1 MDKRHYYR
9 ILGLSEGATAAQI
22 KQAYSKQMTKLKS
35 PDYADDPEYVARKMD
50 QIRHAYSV
58 LVGGAAPA
66 TKAQKEARFEKWK
79 DAEDAGEDGIEKLKR
94 KFERHV
100 KTCEP
105 ETDLAAG
112 LQGLKDKVSEVL
124 KDSGIN
130 LGGSALG
137 RERSESGRTSGS
149 SRSGNRTKKTI
160 YMSPDEER
168 RAADKDRSAKL
179 AKIIVIA
186 VVGLSLF
193 SSVITAC
200 GALIM
205 NIADELSYDMATPE
219 YAVQEVPAEGMLDPE
234 VENWMD
240 HIVKNCHLYDFYGNL
255 DLGEQENFLY
265 QVEWEPGES
274 TMDEIWS
281 AMTDLAYYLGI
292 YSNSDITWYLTG
304 DENFYWETDDF
315 GNAAMMAMLMNP
327 PEYEEIAGGI
337 NLYRD
342 EVILDYADYLRFLAD
357 VAEDQTEDIMGPA
370 PALY

>member
-112 LQGLKDKVSEVL
+112 LEDLKTMIGGV
-124 KDSGIN
+124 
-130 LGGSALG
+130 LGGEAFEDRG
-137 RERSESGRTSGS
+137 TE
-149 SRSGNRTKKTI
+149 RSGNRTKKTVHL
-160 YMSPDEER
+160 PRDER
-168 RAADKDRSAKL
+168 RKSNDENRNAKL
-179 AKIIVIA
+179 AKIIVIC
-186 VVGLSLF
+186 VIGFSLF

-219 YAVQEVPAEGMLDPE
+219 YAVQEVPAEGVLDPE

-255 DLGEQENFLY
+255 NLGEQSSY
-265 QVEWEPGES
+265 TDQIEWEPGEK
-274 TMDEIWS
+274 TKDEIWS

-357 VAEDQTEDIMGPA
+357 VAEDQTEAVMGPL
-370 PALY
+370 PAF

>member
-315 GNAAMMAMLMNP
+315 GNAAMMTLLMNP

-357 VAEDQTEDIMGPA
+357 VAEDQTEAVMGPL
-370 PALY
+370 PAF

>member
-100 KTCEP
+100 KKCEP
-105 ETDLAAG
+105 ETDLSAG
-112 LQGLKDKVSEVL
+112 LEDLKAM
-124 KDSGIN
+124 
-130 LGGSALG
+130 LGGVLG
-137 RERSESGRTSGS
+137 GEAFEDRGTE
-149 SRSGNRTKKTI
+149 RSGNRTKKTVHL
-160 YMSPDEER
+160 PREER
-168 RAADKDRSAKL
+168 RKSSDENRNTKL
-179 AKIIVIA
+179 AKIIVIC
-186 VVGLSLF
+186 VIGFSLF

-219 YAVQEVPAEGMLDPE
+219 YAVQEVPAEGVLDPE

-255 DLGEQENFLY
+255 DLGEQSSYMN
-265 QVEWEPGES
+265 QIEWEPGEE
-274 TMDEIWS
+274 TKDEIWS

-315 GNAAMMAMLMNP
+315 GNAAMMTLLMNP

-357 VAEDQTEDIMGPA
+357 VAEDQTEAVMGPL
-370 PALY
+370 PAF